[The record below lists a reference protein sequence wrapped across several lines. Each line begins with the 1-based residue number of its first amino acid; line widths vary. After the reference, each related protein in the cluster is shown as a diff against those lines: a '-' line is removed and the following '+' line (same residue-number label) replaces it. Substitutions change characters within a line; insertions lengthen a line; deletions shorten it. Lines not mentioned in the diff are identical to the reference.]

1 MDAQATEPT
10 EEGGGVGGGGL
21 CHNEIQCMHE

>member
-10 EEGGGVGGGGL
+10 EGVGVGGGRL